1 MESLV
6 YSLQHGPAQKGGK
19 GTARREGENKA
30 ERQQR
35 GGRRSAA
42 VVVLVAAARAVVRRD
57 KQHPPVKVHPPV
69 PGAGVSA
76 RRAEE
81 KEDERAG
88 DDALEELLDVVLEL
102 AHRLRVE

>member
-1 MESLV
+1 MEGLV
-6 YSLQHGPAQKGGK
+6 YRLQHGPAQKGGK
-19 GTARREGENKA
+19 GTAKREGENKA

-35 GGRRSAA
+35 GERRSAA

-57 KQHPPVKVHPPV
+57 KQHPPVEVHPPV
-69 PGAGVSA
+69 QGAGVSA
-76 RRAEE
+76 RR

-88 DDALEELLDVVLEL
+88 DDALKELLDVVLEL